1 MGTTSSPGAADW
13 ESVTASTL
21 ATVQRFNEATN
32 QHDVDGMMAL
42 MTDDVVF
49 ENTVPPPDGERREG
63 QAAVRA
69 AWEEL
74 FRSSPRAIFET
85 EEIFAA
91 GDRCVVRWL
100 YRWAPDAEGRPG
112 HVRGVDIFRVR
123 DGKVAEKLSYVKG

>member
-1 MGTTSSPGAADW
+1 MGTASSPEASHW

-21 ATVQRFNEATN
+21 ATVQQFNEATN
-32 QHDVDGMMAL
+32 RHDVDGMMAC
-42 MTDDVVF
+42 MTEDVVF
-49 ENTVPPPDGERREG
+49 ESTLPPPDGERREG

-74 FRSSPRAIFET
+74 FRSSPQAAFET

-100 YRWAPDAEGRPG
+100 YRWAPDEAGKPG

-123 DGKVAEKLSYVKG
+123 DAKVAEKLSYVKG